1 MEIKTSIK
9 MRLTSNCYCLL
20 GAFHCRI
27 QQPSLQ
33 HTQIVQDKGF
43 AILIFASAIGSLIKC
58 MPPLTHIFKKK
69 KKPRMIMDPGS
80 GMGGGSQAKQ
90 DLQ

>member
-33 HTQIVQDKGF
+33 HTSIVQDKG
-43 AILIFASAIGSLIKC
+43 FASAIGSLIKY

-80 GMGGGSQAKQ
+80 GMGGGPQAKQ